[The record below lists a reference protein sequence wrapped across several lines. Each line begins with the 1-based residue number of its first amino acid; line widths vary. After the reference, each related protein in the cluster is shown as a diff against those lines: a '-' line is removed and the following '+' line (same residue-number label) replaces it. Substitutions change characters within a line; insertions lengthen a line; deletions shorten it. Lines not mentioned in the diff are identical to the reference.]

1 MIRMP
6 LVSPQSAQAGFREY
20 APTGFP
26 RDFQAIC
33 PAVNLPG
40 KQCSIDEKRGKC
52 HCEEPKA
59 TTQSRNS
66 FILEKAVNR
75 RWTPINADR
84 TRRYMSG
91 NVHPTG
97 ASASGRNPINLF
109 GILAFI
115 GVHLR
120 FQGLF
125 QEVRD
130 CFATR
135 HAPLAADGS
144 PQ

>member
-1 MIRMP
+1 MP
-6 LVSPQSAQAGFREY
+6 FSSSYPM
-20 APTGFP
+20 
-26 RDFQAIC
+26 
-33 PAVNLPG
+33 NPG
-40 KQCSIDEKRGKC
+40 SYRVRCFACDGALSI
-52 HCEEPKA
+52 
-59 TTQSRNS
+59 
-66 FILEKAVNR
+66 ILEKAVNR

-91 NVHPTG
+91 NVHPAG